1 MLIEVF
7 GPGCLKCQTMEK
19 HAKEAVAQSG
29 GAHEVVKVSDY
40 AAMVTRGV
48 LSTPA
53 LAVEGQL
60 KFQGRVASTDEIL
73 ELIKA

>member
-7 GPGCLKCQTMEK
+7 GPGCLKRQTMEK

-29 GAHEVVKVSDY
+29 GEHQVVKVSDY
-40 AAMVTRGV
+40 AAMVARGV

-53 LAVEGQL
+53 LALDGQL
-60 KFQGRVASTDEIL
+60 KFQGRVASADEIL
-73 ELIKA
+73 ALLKG

>member
-29 GAHEVVKVSDY
+29 GEHQVVKVSDY
-40 AAMVTRGV
+40 AAMVARGV

-53 LAVEGQL
+53 LALDGQL
-60 KFQGRVASTDEIL
+60 KFQGRVASADEIL
-73 ELIKA
+73 ALLKG